1 MDTLPI
7 FLSVRGRQVL
17 VDGGGPQAARR
28 AERALSAGAEVTV
41 FAPEPGDDLLR
52 LAEGA
57 SLGLRTYGEQQGNI
71 FLGREFGQ
79 NRDYSEEAARL
90 IDEEVRVILDRNY
103 GRAKEVITQNRAQLV
118 RLVDKLIEVE
128 TLDREQFEELMNA
141 PEPEVAVDQP
151 VEVLLPGD

>member
-1 MDTLPI
+1 AEEI
-7 FLSVRGRQVL
+7 FFGRVTTGAASDLQ
-17 VDGGGPQAARR
+17 QATRIAR
-28 AERALSAGAEVTV
+28 AMVMQYGMS
-41 FAPEPGDDLLR
+41 
-52 LAEGA
+52 A